1 MTFDTCGLCG
11 KEQERG
17 DKKSQEIS
25 VQISTGCTAYLLDEI
40 TALAYICFRREA
52 HFLIHDNYLVP
63 ITVKCFVGKMRT
75 VRRSLFPQS
84 SALGSGV
91 LWEWANDEGGWT
103 AYEIRTS
110 ILLEHSY
117 QAGQATADLS
127 PQGYNYIVD
136 LTALEQVNKTSS
148 FRRRVRRQGS
158 MPYPLTSGSV
168 IHSGPA
174 CTCHQCVSNS
184 STAGPM
190 LSRSRHSFSAG
201 QANRP
206 SLQTQHGRLPGTSSS
221 SAYSPYPRR
230 PLSMGNLLWN
240 APWSTPTSVAHP
252 TGPPQ
257 AFGHHANGLR

>member
-1 MTFDTCGLCG
+1 M
-11 KEQERG
+11 
-17 DKKSQEIS
+17 
-25 VQISTGCTAYLLDEI
+25 
-40 TALAYICFRREA
+40 
-52 HFLIHDNYLVP
+52 IHDNYLVP

-174 CTCHQCVSNS
+174 CTCHQCVSSS

-206 SLQTQHGRLPGTSSS
+206 SLQTTQHGRLPGTSSS

-240 APWSTPTSVAHP
+240 TPWSTPTSVAHP